1 MKVQLA
7 EADRGMG
14 FEKLPLNFEGRKVNT
29 DTWYLC
35 AVCQTC
41 NQLIPIMEIQLD
53 APICGDGSFAFQD
66 IACQSCGAKHDYQIK
81 SLPKL
86 QTTSTHKPN

>member
-1 MKVQLA
+1 MKGQLA

-14 FEKLPLNFEGRKVNT
+14 FEKLPLNSEGSKVKT
-29 DTWYLC
+29 DSWYLC

-41 NQLIPIMEIQLD
+41 NQLIPIMEIQID
-53 APICGDGSFAFQD
+53 ARGDGIFAFQD

-86 QTTSTHKPN
+86 QTASTHKPN